1 MSVNVCHYFGRLGL
15 ALIHHHYTAGDFN
28 ERPAAVT
35 FGTPTVDTPAFEFVR
50 ATFRAG
56 QVISGLGDV
65 LS

>member
-1 MSVNVCHYFGRLGL
+1 MSAIVSGYFCF
-15 ALIHHHYTAGDFN
+15 ALIHHHYAARDFN